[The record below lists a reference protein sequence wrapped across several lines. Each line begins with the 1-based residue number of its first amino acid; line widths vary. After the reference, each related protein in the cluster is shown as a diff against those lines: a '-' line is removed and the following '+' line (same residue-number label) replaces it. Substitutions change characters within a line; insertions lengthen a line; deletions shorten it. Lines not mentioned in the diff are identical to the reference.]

1 MNATRRY
8 TTADLE
14 AMPYD
19 EWHRYEIIDGELHVT
34 PPGSYWHQ
42 ITAGKVCYALMDWCD
57 ETELG
62 WSVMAPGV
70 IFALDNAV
78 VPDVVWVSR
87 SRLWPSLD
95 ADGHFTSAPEI
106 LAEVLAPGD
115 DNQRRDCE
123 LKLRIYSRFGVEE
136 YWIVDWLEKR
146 VQVYRPSNRTLV
158 LSTTLRGD
166 DCLESP
172 LLPGFSIPISRL
184 WPPERLM
191 GAFGEQP

>member
-42 ITAGKVCYALMDWCD
+42 LTAAKVCYALLDWSD

-70 IFALDNAV
+70 IFAPDNAV
-78 VPDVVWVSR
+78 IPDVVWVSR
-87 SRLWPSLD
+87 NRLKSSLD
-95 ADGHFTSAPEI
+95 ADGHFTIAPEI
-106 LAEVLAPGD
+106 LGEVLAPGA
-115 DNQRRDCE
+115 DNERRDRE
-123 LKLRIYSRFGVEE
+123 LKLGMYSRFGVEE
-136 YWIVDWLEKR
+136 YWIVDWQQKQ
-146 VQVYRPSNRTLV
+146 VQVYRRSDEALTLID
-158 LSTTLRGD
+158 TLFDGD
-166 DCLESP
+166 LLESP
-172 LLPGFSIPISRL
+172 FLPGFSVSITRL
-184 WPPERLM
+184 WPRV
-191 GAFGEQP
+191 